1 VLEPLIPKGSHE
13 SRAGNL
19 RPWEVKMS
27 RKAMFGPDHP
37 LWDKLIDMRRA
48 GFFIDDL
55 VAEAHRQG
63 YGDLTYAGVNN
74 GLKRSPMYFGAAT
87 RGALWLRNKY
97 VTTSAMIDAF
107 DTMRGLLG
115 ESLERLQRFYGS
127 MAAAETEE
135 RRFLIEHEYVP
146 VEINRAFRFAQALA
160 ELEIKL
166 RTALGIQAM
175 PNPPMIGQQN
185 VLVLGG
191 GDAQSFAV
199 ELEKAFIGLIGA
211 ASPELAAL
219 EQFGHDNVRPMKDE
233 GEDPGG
239 EGEYE

>member
-1 VLEPLIPKGSHE
+1 MP
-13 SRAGNL
+13 
-19 RPWEVKMS
+19 
-27 RKAMFGPDHP
+27 RKAQFGPDHP

-48 GFFIDDL
+48 GFYIEDL

-74 GLKRSPMYFGAAT
+74 GLKRAPMYFGSAT
-87 RGALWLRNKY
+87 KGALWLRNKY
-97 VTTSAMIDAF
+97 VTTAAMIDAF

-115 ESLERLQRFYGS
+115 ESLERLQRFYGDV
-127 MAAAETEE
+127 AAAVTEE
-135 RRFLIEHEYVP
+135 RRFLIEHEYIP

-166 RTALGIQAM
+166 RNALGDKALPGPVM
-175 PNPPMIGQQN
+175 VGTQN

-191 GDAQSFAV
+191 GDAQSFAA
-199 ELEKAFIGLIGA
+199 ELGQAFTELIGA